1 MNIPNRDD
9 TAAAVRELMA
19 SLVGAHI
26 DVSVYVDRMPPPEYR
41 SAGASRA
48 IRPGGARISVEMIGP
63 DGLGAN
69 ERLLLACGEAHAWCN
84 DEIVSA
90 VRRAAERI
98 MRAHPAWR
106 RQAH

>member
-1 MNIPNRDD
+1 MNTLDRDD
-9 TAAAVRELMA
+9 TAAAVRKLVA

-26 DVSVYVDRMPPPEYR
+26 AVSVYVDRVLPIDYR
-41 SAGASRA
+41 SPGPSRA
-48 IRPGGARISVEMIGP
+48 MRPGGARISVEMIGP
-63 DGLGAN
+63 DGVGTR
-69 ERLLLACGEAHAWCN
+69 ERPLLARGEAHAWCN

-106 RQAH
+106 RQPH